1 MGFWQWFYQNWFDL
15 LQSAGIVAS
24 LLFTASAL
32 RLDTRT
38 RQVSNLLSLTES
50 HKTLWTEFYRRP
62 ELHRIL
68 DERAIVRQ
76 QEITREEEIL
86 VTLAILHLNS
96 TFYAQKLGL
105 LFKLEGL
112 RRDVAWFFSLPI
124 PRMVWEKSKVLQNDD
139 FVEFVEK
146 CRHWK

>member
-124 PRMVWEKSKVLQNDD
+124 PRMIWEKSKVLQNDD